1 MADEMRLLVVDD
13 EPLAREGLRLH
24 LDAYDDVRVVGEA
37 GDGEEAVRRIE
48 ELSPDAVLL
57 DVQMPGL
64 DGFGV
69 VDAVGA
75 QRMPPVVFVTA
86 YDEFALR
93 AFEAHALD
101 YVMKPVDPERLG
113 RALER
118 VRERVHERQAARGE
132 ERVLGL
138 LESLRGE
145 GRYMERVAVRAG
157 ERFVLLRADE
167 IDYIEASGNYARIHA
182 ARKEYLLRETMTG
195 LEARL
200 DPREFIRIHRSTIVR
215 TDRIRELEPLFQGDY
230 LVILGDGTRLTSS
243 RSYRE
248 GLQVLMGRGA

>member
-1 MADEMRLLVVDD
+1 MTETIRVLVVDD

-37 GDGEEAVRRIE
+37 SDGEEAVRRIK

-69 VDAVGA
+69 VDTVGA
-75 QRMPPVVFVTA
+75 ERMPPVVFVTA

-101 YVMKPVDPERLG
+101 YVMKPVDPDRLA
-113 RALER
+113 RAFER
-118 VRERVHERQAARGE
+118 VRERLQHRHAADE
-132 ERVLGL
+132 EQRVLGL
-138 LESLRGE
+138 LESLREE
-145 GRYMERVAVRAG
+145 GRYLERVAVRNG
-157 ERFVLLRADE
+157 ERIVLLRADE
-167 IDYIEASGNYARIHA
+167 IDYIEAAGNYARIHGN
-182 ARKEYLLRETMTG
+182 KSEYLLRETMTG

-230 LVILGDGTRLTSS
+230 LVILSDGTRLTSS

-248 GLQVLMGRGA
+248 GLQQLMGRG

>member
-1 MADEMRLLVVDD
+1 MTETIRVLVVDD

-37 GDGEEAVRRIE
+37 SDGEEAVRRIQ

-69 VDAVGA
+69 VDTVGA
-75 QRMPPVVFVTA
+75 ERMPPVVFVTA

-101 YVMKPVDPERLG
+101 YVMKPVDPDRLA
-113 RALER
+113 RAFER
-118 VRERVHERQAARGE
+118 VRERVQHRHAADE
-132 ERVLGL
+132 EQRVLGL

-145 GRYMERVAVRAG
+145 GRYLERVAVRSG
-157 ERFVLLRADE
+157 ERIVLLRADE
-167 IDYIEASGNYARIHA
+167 IDYIEAAGNYARIHGN
-182 ARKEYLLRETMTG
+182 KSEYLLRETMTG

-230 LVILGDGTRLTSS
+230 LVILSDGTRLTSS

-248 GLQVLMGRGA
+248 GLQQLMGRG